1 MAQMRAEIASL
12 SQRMPAAPSH
22 LMNEILHPKVVLPPS
37 NIASSSNVSQCPS
50 CRRAFDTWSGHYML
64 ACGHYYHLSCLIR
77 VMVLGKN
84 YTICGTSI
92 PLSLYKML
100 GLQLPTSRGPSTS
113 SVIRGLH
120 FEDQHGDTGSQHR
133 Q

>member
-22 LMNEILHPKVVLPPS
+22 LMNEVFHPEAVVPPP
-37 NIASSSNVSQCPS
+37 IASSSNVNHCPS

-77 VMVLGKN
+77 VMVLGEN
-84 YTICGTSI
+84 YSICNTSI
-92 PLSLYKML
+92 PLTLYKMF
-100 GLQLPTSRGPSTS
+100 GLQVPTTLGPSTS
-113 SVIRGLH
+113 SVIRGIH
-120 FEDQHGDTGSQHR
+120 FEDQQGDTGSQHR